1 MTIESTEAAAALDA
15 MRQSRERLAAAA
27 NCPPA
32 RHLAFAGILGGLVA
46 SQAAP
51 PFATM
56 AIEAVL
62 LVGVA
67 LVVLWDRRR
76 TGMFINGYRAGRTRL
91 VTFGMLGFAL
101 VVLALTTWLKIEQ
114 HMIWA
119 PVVGGLVVAAA
130 AYYGSAAWQRI
141 YLRELR
147 ETP

>member
-1 MTIESTEAAAALDA
+1 MTIESTEAAAALAA

-62 LVGVA
+62 LVCVA

-91 VTFGMLGFAL
+91 VTFGMLAFAL
-101 VVLALTTWLKIEQ
+101 VVLALTTWLKETWGLV
-114 HMIWA
+114 WA
-119 PVVGGLVVAAA
+119 PIVGGVVVAAA